1 MATKW
6 KMGAEDFLTMLE
18 SKSATPKGAD
28 VTPDEQ
34 LTEAERA
41 AIRYCE
47 KVARERGAGIRPA
60 SYTSTTTC
68 RGCGLVYIF
77 QGAPSKVDACP
88 WCLNRARGLPIPR
101 LPKEE
106 ADGA

>member
-47 KVARERGAGIRPA
+47 KVAREREAGIRPA

-68 RGCGLVYIF
+68 RGFRVGGTCITTTLATSCCVVTT
-77 QGAPSKVDACP
+77 P
-88 WCLNRARGLPIPR
+88 RGSNDR
-101 LPKEE
+101 RTGNWMSQ
-106 ADGA
+106 A